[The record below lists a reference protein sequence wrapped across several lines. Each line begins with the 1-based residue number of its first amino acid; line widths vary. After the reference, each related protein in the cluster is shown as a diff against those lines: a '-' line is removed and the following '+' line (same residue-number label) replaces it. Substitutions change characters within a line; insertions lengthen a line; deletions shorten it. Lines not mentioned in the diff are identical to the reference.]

1 MGNTFCQQVNESE
14 EEKTVAAT
22 TKEYLD
28 QLCKGSDGVTGGS
41 VIGGYDSLQDYGNSV
56 FSQAKEKLI
65 RGIARDMAGV
75 LKISPSFADK
85 SDLKDVIEKFQK
97 VVPNPQKGRKIKV
110 DKVIHA
116 DVCRKFAIVIN
127 KNYGMDLIN
136 VDSSPAEVCNAITEL
151 LYSLFTGL
159 HSEFL
164 TVSGDVSRI
173 LKNLGVL
180 QAHIDQV
187 QKKLLSDIDAG
198 DGSSDSSIIKST
210 IEALTREINRQ
221 HATLG
226 NLVNS
231 VVSPVGS
238 SLIQLVEENKD
249 FNGLTSDLESVAGTR
264 DFTDKLSY
272 MMSGVSSVAHAA
284 YLVDKALKKLGMSVG
299 EYKNTKDMKDLR
311 TKIYDHLTK
320 KKPNSRE
327 MNELLKAA
335 DILYRN
341 DLAHDDIAAHLSS
354 KKGGDAHD
362 FGSMV
367 SDRLFPVEND
377 SVFKGRKFANRKSI
391 GQQLNTKEKLKNRL
405 FADLNLRIQEQYTKA
420 IMGMQKIGKKIGS
433 EIKITD
439 DLRQFVRHLIFF
451 GEVSPDRINLHK
463 ALSGYRT
470 DANSRY
476 IKHEFMESIKTLRDS
491 AGALATGSGG
501 IYFKEIQT
509 CFNDLVKHVDTFNDV
524 FTQSLT
530 DVHVSLRPVDK
541 LGQDVEGG
549 EPSGEDEQTDA
560 VHEDLSA
567 VIGGMDDK
575 HFKYLATMKKAI
587 REIQYYFK
595 IAGIKSNLAISA
607 SEQKHHSKDY
617 EQILGEEAAMTIDL
631 INKKYKELMDDL
643 SKSDPIKSTNT
654 SLFNQPIG
662 GLLNSSTKDHVLLGT
677 TADEQIKNAKLLKD
691 GHKFLLEYMRTSK
704 IEMIEAAQALDIYLS
719 KFSEHLQSHPDDIKE
734 FSKLLEQIEIVAK
747 WFTDKSGDCA
757 AIVFESFDS
766 ASTDNSGCINLSKAP
781 ANYMDMNNKNVLKP
795 LTEENPKIKEPHY
808 YDELESKSNLKAGRF
823 YLPKLMTLEDAKQFV
838 IRIEKTFKSNRAL
851 ENVIS
856 TFSKVNNKMS
866 GDSIRTFMSPGLIF
880 KALMKYSVASSISV
894 GYNYTTDY
902 NNESLAGDQMIPR
915 LNLNVSD
922 AKAAD
927 PDDDPDDDPADAAD
941 PDAAD
946 YKIGGV
952 LGGDSTQNSSIL
964 FSRIAVSM
972 QTADVLRIDSDSYL
986 DLRDPLALP
995 KDYLSTDDIF
1005 EMCIKSM
1012 VAKVFTVVGVYSL
1025 FNRPAKDFKSSAAM
1039 ATNPLR
1045 QIMGGANIPTIIPD
1059 ALELY
1064 IRLPLLAEWYR
1075 KVFDFKQDTD
1085 SKDEVLVSIIP
1096 HIDGVWSKF
1105 VKIIF
1110 VKADK
1115 VEDGQY
1121 TASYSGELI
1130 ESLNTIYKHYKS
1142 KYTTQE
1148 ICTKIMENFVAEINT
1163 RYGMIKRSSINEYIK
1178 QRYNG
1183 LNDNEYDDTGD
1194 NVDFD
1199 ILDSKDSFG
1208 RSTAPSDRFR
1218 KEGHSSKTNSDV
1230 FLKNFNKEII
1240 KFRRTVETNLMVDD
1254 VQSNLGI
1261 ECADLHDLVRET
1273 KKRITNSKNDSD
1285 RYEIVRST
1293 ISGAE
1298 KHANLDYDQMLLFH
1312 ESVINPLTILYTV
1325 YCNINRFNAFANSMD
1340 VGEDH
1345 VELTKAVMKAFEN
1358 DVANMNSA
1366 YKIIVKHFVEC
1377 RNSKIKA
1384 SNSSYTDEDEN
1395 DFYYDASD
1403 ASEYR
1408 LFFST
1413 INDTPLTKLGVL
1425 GMDTPITWET
1435 QFGIRGD
1442 SNKFTEVLTRFV
1454 MDKNN
1459 AMEYILNTLFT
1470 LTCDKE
1476 KLVEVQY
1483 NGDGDKR
1490 YPGLVF
1496 HRLEELCIGLLEDVK
1511 GSLSKF
1517 RKVMPH
1523 SVISK
1528 YESNRLEKT
1537 TQPNVVSV
1545 FFLEEHLIDRL
1556 FKNKYG
1562 AGLPEAN
1569 IALKNIWLYLTK
1581 SWDFDQIKNNAPI
1594 NGKGYECCDSYNSV
1608 ISRMSFWDNNSIDN
1622 IISLDKPQTLSDMTQ
1637 FPASRIAPSLIGYG
1651 DGPDPAKI
1659 KEGMGI
1665 NADIAQEGLKLL
1677 SKVAQLD
1684 QTNGPKTEQMSDNIL
1699 FGFTNASDTS
1709 STEDHP
1715 MRGAFQVRTR
1725 ELGAVDASKYGL
1737 LCKLNRLIVHYVSLF
1752 TDSTSGKIYTP
1763 LLLRFANGVNAKEI
1777 MQGKSINNITT
1788 IKNPTKL
1795 STRVGLMSLCE
1806 PSEQSIL
1813 FTSLSIAL
1821 KNVVTAR
1828 RKNSPVP
1835 SLIFGEDNFLQVSE
1849 YMKDLMTA
1857 YLPVFRRELD
1867 IICQKADLL
1876 KSIMERTKIK
1886 VYKQKDMAA
1895 KKLHHSILSN
1905 DKKTRTNNVY
1915 QDMTDTNHL
1924 YNIYTASV
1932 DELKLDTLEKNQDYH
1947 PGTMKDCT
1955 ALLKSRASTEFMDEP
1970 ERKGY
1975 LLNML
1980 NGITATAKSL
1990 TSCVTEVY
1998 KELSDIP
2005 MYFETYKNS
2014 ITDYKNRTGVM
2025 PLMPLSQ
2032 VSHLLNPNIYLTQPN
2047 PANTLKFNKITALR
2061 PIRYAGVGS
2070 SSFKFTYGTRGLL
2083 ASDNKPSIELAPGVL
2098 SILDTYNAKFGG
2110 ALSYDKNRVISTF
2123 EKSACLLRYATDIIY
2138 HKSYLGDNCL
2148 SVHCNDFIVKREG
2161 AAIGGAVDD
2170 INIVHNMACQTGAH
2184 KFNPDIPVTNDNK
2197 ASFDK
2202 FFINSDNVTL
2212 LTDND
2217 NYKQSVMRLLSCIVT
2232 DNSAMKLHDFS
2243 RKNMRIYNII
2253 DCNIVPINFHA
2264 LQREIPMVNLF
2275 NYSYTFDQMVKDFI
2289 GIEFKTKSVGDIVAK
2304 VEEYHFLDT
2313 HYPEDTLVRMLMHP
2327 RGTRMMRE
2335 YTSMTMRIMTGATS
2349 LSLNRPK
2356 YLSDQLWNKVL
2367 LNSSFDTTGNYRLD
2381 GNGTPD
2387 LNENRYNAFLNRNT
2401 NSVINLA
2408 TNADNGRQED
2418 EKDEPYKV
2426 GITAP
2431 RFNNGLYKYI
2441 GPDRNRALSYMTT
2454 DTNNPRG
2461 LIKNVGIAESEV
2473 SVLNFQGYVRYQTK
2487 MVRYLE
2493 WFSQLQRVMRLL
2505 MRSELEWI
2513 NDPIVHGH
2521 NAINEHVTEYEKNKQ
2536 YSIGDFE

>member
-1 MGNTFCQQVNESE
+1 MGNTFCTKVDESDD
-14 EEKTVAAT
+14 EKNTQAKST
-22 TKEYLD
+22 EEYLKR
-28 QLCKGSDGVTGGS
+28 LCATNKEGTTGGS

-65 RGIARDMAGV
+65 RGIARDMASV

-97 VVPNPQKGRKIKV
+97 VVPNPQQGRKIKV
-110 DKVIHA
+110 DKAIHA
-116 DVCRKFAIVIN
+116 DVCKKFAIVIN

-136 VDSSPAEVCNAITEL
+136 ADSSPTEVCKAVTEL

-187 QKKLLSDIDAG
+187 QKKLLTDLDASD
-198 DGSSDSSIIKST
+198 DGSSSDTSLIKST

-221 HATLG
+221 HTTLG

-299 EYKNTKDMKDLR
+299 DYKSTKDMKDLR
-311 TKIYDHLTK
+311 AKIYDHLTK
-320 KKPNSRE
+320 KRPNSRE
-327 MNELLKAA
+327 LTELLKAA

-341 DLAHDDIAAHLSS
+341 DLAHDDIADHLS

-367 SDRLFPVEND
+367 SDSLFPVEND
-377 SVFKGRKFANRKSI
+377 SVFKGRKFAGRKSI
-391 GQQLNTKEKLKNRL
+391 ARQLDTKEKLKNRL

-420 IMGMQKIGKKIGS
+420 IMSMHKIGKKIGS

-439 DLRQFVRHLIFF
+439 DLRQFVRHLNYFSA
-451 GEVSPDRINLHK
+451 VSPDRINLHK
-463 ALSGYRT
+463 ALSGYRN

-491 AGALATGSGG
+491 AGALTTGGGG

-509 CFNDLVKHVDTFNDV
+509 CFDDLIKHVDTFNDV

-541 LGQDVEGG
+541 LGQEVEGG
-549 EPSGEDEQTDA
+549 EHTDGDE
-560 VHEDLSA
+560 LGS

-595 IAGIKSNLAISA
+595 IAGIKSNLAIAA

-631 INKKYKELMDDL
+631 INKKYKSLMDDL
-643 SKSDPIKSTNT
+643 SKSDSITAKGVN
-654 SLFNQPIG
+654 LFDQPIG
-662 GLLNSSTKDHVLLGT
+662 GLLNHSKDNNDMLLG
-677 TADEQIKNAKLLKD
+677 ADTVIINKNAKLLKD

-757 AIVFESFDS
+757 AIVFESFDNDITDIS
-766 ASTDNSGCINLSKAP
+766 AKLSLSAPLKDYMRVNNTSVCKNLS
-781 ANYMDMNNKNVLKP
+781 D
-795 LTEENPKIKEPHY
+795 ENPKFETHY
-808 YDELESKSNLKAGRF
+808 YDELKANGNASSKAGRF
-823 YLPKLMTLEDAKQFV
+823 YLPKLMPLEDAKQFV

-894 GYNYTTDY
+894 GYDLTSNTSD
-902 NNESLAGDQMIPR
+902 ESKSGDLITG
-915 LNLNVSD
+915 NLSKDNDKTID
-922 AKAAD
+922 ADTNTK
-927 PDDDPDDDPADAAD
+927 
-941 PDAAD
+941 
-946 YKIGGV
+946 
-952 LGGDSTQNSSIL
+952 IL

-972 QTADVLRIDSDSYL
+972 QTAEPITIDANTYL
-986 DLRDPLALP
+986 HLRDPLALP
-995 KDYLSTDDIF
+995 KGYLSTDDIF

-1012 VAKVFTVVGVYSL
+1012 VAKVFTVVGTYSL
-1025 FNRPAKDFKSSAAM
+1025 FNRPANDFKSSAAM

-1045 QIMGGANIPTIIPD
+1045 QIMGGANTPTIIPD

-1075 KVFDFKQDTD
+1075 SVFDFRQNDIK
-1085 SKDEVLVSIIP
+1085 KDEEIVVSIIP

-1130 ESLNTIYKHYKS
+1130 ESLNTIYNHYKS
-1142 KYTTQE
+1142 KYNEQE

-1163 RYGMIKRSSINEYIK
+1163 RYGMIKRSSINAYIK
-1178 QRYNG
+1178 QRHAG
-1183 LNDNEYDDTGD
+1183 LNSEEYGDTGD

-1230 FLKNFNKEII
+1230 PLKNFNTEII
-1240 KFRRTVETNLMVDD
+1240 NFRKKVENSLIVDGGI
-1254 VQSNLGI
+1254 QSSLGI

-1298 KHANLDYDQMLLFH
+1298 KNANLDYDQMLLFH

-1340 VGEDH
+1340 VGEDN
-1345 VELTKAVMKAFEN
+1345 VELTKAVKEAFDANDGNMKT
-1358 DVANMNSA
+1358 A
-1366 YKIIVKHFVEC
+1366 YTTIVKHFVDC

-1384 SNSSYTDEDEN
+1384 SNSSYKNKDNN
-1395 DFYYDASD
+1395 DFYYDNSAE
-1403 ASEYR
+1403 SEYK
-1408 LFFST
+1408 LFFSKE
-1413 INDTPLTKLGVL
+1413 NDTPLTKLGVL
-1425 GMDTPITWET
+1425 GMNDTTITWKEQYDFSNNT
-1435 QFGIRGD
+1435 PTAKKSTD
-1442 SNKFTEVLTRFV
+1442 SQKILTRFV

-1483 NGDGDKR
+1483 NGDGEKR

-1523 SVISK
+1523 SVISQ
-1528 YESNRLEKT
+1528 YEHNRLQGITT

-1562 AGLPEAN
+1562 AGLPESN

-1581 SWDFDQIKNNAPI
+1581 SWDFDQINNNVPNI
-1594 NGKGYECCDSYNSV
+1594 GKGYECCDSYNSV

-1622 IISLDKPQTLSDMTQ
+1622 IISLDNPQTLSDMSQ

-1665 NADIAQEGLKLL
+1665 NADITEEGLRLL
-1677 SKVAQLD
+1677 SKVSQRD
-1684 QTNGPKTEQMSDNIL
+1684 QTGNAGSKQVNGNPVPAEQMSENIL
-1699 FGFTNASDTS
+1699 FGFTNASDTCT
-1709 STEDHP
+1709 TEDHP

-1725 ELGAVDASKYGL
+1725 DVDAVDASKYGL
-1737 LCKLNRLIVHYVSLF
+1737 LCKLNRLIVHYTSLF
-1752 TDSTSGKIYTP
+1752 TDSASGKIYTP

-1777 MQGKSINNITT
+1777 MQGKSINDMTT
-1788 IKNPTKL
+1788 IKTKGK

-1886 VYKQKDMAA
+1886 VYKQKDLGALQVHY
-1895 KKLHHSILSN
+1895 KILDNGQKTPKTLNEVTNINGIFVSN
-1905 DKKTRTNNVY
+1905 NLIDLNLLNQLENTQK
-1915 QDMTDTNHL
+1915 
-1924 YNIYTASV
+1924 YNPEA
-1932 DELKLDTLEKNQDYH
+1932 
-1947 PGTMKDCT
+1947 MKDFT
-1955 ALLKSRASTEFMDEP
+1955 APLKSRQDTESMDEA

-2032 VSHLLNPNIYLTQPN
+2032 VSHLLNPNIYLTESDPK
-2047 PANTLKFNKITALR
+2047 TLKFSHITALR

-2148 SVHCNDFIVKREG
+2148 SIHCNDFIVKRK
-2161 AAIGGAVDD
+2161 ATDIGSAVDD

-2184 KFNPDIPVTNDNK
+2184 KFKRDTSVTNDNK

-2217 NYKQSVMRLLSCIVT
+2217 NYKQSVTRLLSCIVS
-2232 DNSAMKLHDFS
+2232 DNSAMKLNAFS

-2289 GIEFKTKSVGDIVAK
+2289 GIEFKNKPVGGIVASVSDEDFK
-2304 VEEYHFLDT
+2304 DT

-2367 LNSSFDTTGNYRLD
+2367 LNSSFRKTNQVGFDAISTRPN
-2381 GNGTPD
+2381 
-2387 LNENRYNAFLNRNT
+2387 LNENRRNAFMGIAPIGK
-2401 NSVINLA
+2401 NSALDVNIVFNKPNKNKSYKKDFALEPSKIGINHPLF
-2408 TNADNGRQED
+2408 TD
-2418 EKDEPYKV
+2418 
-2426 GITAP
+2426 
-2431 RFNNGLYKYI
+2431 GLLSSI
-2441 GPDRNRALSYMTT
+2441 GPDNNRKLSYMTT
-2454 DTNNPRG
+2454 DTNPRG
-2461 LIKNVGIAESEV
+2461 LIKNVGMVPTDV
-2473 SVLNFQGYVRYQTK
+2473 SILNFQGYVRYQTK

-2536 YSIGDFE
+2536 YTIRDFE